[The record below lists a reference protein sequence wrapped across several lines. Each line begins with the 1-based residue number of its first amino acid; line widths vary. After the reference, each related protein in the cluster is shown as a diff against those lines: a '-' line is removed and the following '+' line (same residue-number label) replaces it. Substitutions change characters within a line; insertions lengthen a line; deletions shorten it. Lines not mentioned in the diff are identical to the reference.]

1 MKLTHPVE
9 EIRKDV
15 EDLEKIILEDKIP
28 IKELNTLYNYT
39 CRGTS
44 SGTSSIEYHL
54 NRQVIISDII
64 CRPLMTRRFADKMIS
79 LISKYDNKNNKENG
93 KEELKL
99 LIECTLL
106 RCSEINTHY

>member
-1 MKLTHPVE
+1 MKLTRPVE

-15 EDLEKIILEDKIP
+15 EDLEKIIIEDRIP

-44 SGTSSIEYHL
+44 GGTSSIEYHL

-79 LISKYDNKNNKENG
+79 LISKYGNKNDKENG

-99 LIECTLL
+99 LIECTVL
-106 RCSEINTHY
+106 RCSEMNTHY